1 MEWETRLQERTSLW
15 ILNLPRIV
23 IEVLETEK
31 EREKEGGSSERRRKG
46 EEVWVKIFKGYW
58 VTQRYNQLL

>member
-1 MEWETRLQERTSLW
+1 MKWETRLQERTSLW

-46 EEVWVKIFKGYW
+46 EVWVKIFKGYW

>member
-1 MEWETRLQERTSLW
+1 MKWESRLQERTSLR

-31 EREKEGGSSERRRKG
+31 EREKEGGSGERRRKG
-46 EEVWVKIFKGYW
+46 EEESLG
-58 VTQRYNQLL
+58 